1 MAKSAKTALN
11 TISQDATSEELV
23 NFIIEE
29 GINYPALAA
38 VKILGEDALINMDK
52 DVLEQF
58 ISAAN
63 AWSKKPLE
71 DQLIA
76 YSQSVDIIE
85 RDSGAGFVYRQLESD
100 GLSIPEGKKWQKIS
114 IKLETFC
121 MEGVNAEN
129 MVNHILQVWADTCD
143 IICKSR
149 QGDIFPSTQMLSKNR
164 GSHWELVKNSDS
176 E

>member
-11 TISQDATSEELV
+11 TISQNASSEELV

-29 GINYPALAA
+29 GINYPALAG
-38 VKILGEDALINMDK
+38 VKILGQDVLINMDK
-52 DVLEQF
+52 GILEQF
-58 ISAAN
+58 ITTAK
-63 AWSKKPLE
+63 AWSKTPLE

-85 RDSGAGFVYRQLESD
+85 RESGAGFLYRQLDSE
-100 GLSIPEGKKWQKIS
+100 GLSIPEGKKWQKIT

-121 MEGVNAEN
+121 MEGIDAEN
-129 MVNHILQVWADTCD
+129 MVNHVLQVWTDTCD
-143 IICKSR
+143 IICKTQ
-149 QGDIFPSTQMLSKNR
+149 QGDIFPSTKMLSKNR
-164 GSHWELVKNSDS
+164 NAHWELVKNSDS